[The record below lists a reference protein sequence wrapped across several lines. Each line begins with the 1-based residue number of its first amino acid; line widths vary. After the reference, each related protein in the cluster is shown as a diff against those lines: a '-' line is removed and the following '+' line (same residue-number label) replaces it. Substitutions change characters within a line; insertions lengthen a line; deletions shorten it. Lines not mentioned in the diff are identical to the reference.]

1 MTSPR
6 INWEKRGDH
15 PLMRSPQPCD
25 VCHRH
30 HLETE
35 PCLVLAKCVQCGGP
49 VGYVYRGEEGHAEC
63 RHCIREGEL

>member
-1 MTSPR
+1 MTDAR
-6 INWEKRGDH
+6 INWEKREDH

-30 HLETE
+30 HLLTE

-63 RHCIREGEL
+63 RHCVREGEL

>member
-6 INWEKRGDH
+6 INWDKREDH

-25 VCHRH
+25 VCHRL

-35 PCLVLAKCVQCGGP
+35 PCLVLAKC
-49 VGYVYRGEEGHAEC
+49 
-63 RHCIREGEL
+63 